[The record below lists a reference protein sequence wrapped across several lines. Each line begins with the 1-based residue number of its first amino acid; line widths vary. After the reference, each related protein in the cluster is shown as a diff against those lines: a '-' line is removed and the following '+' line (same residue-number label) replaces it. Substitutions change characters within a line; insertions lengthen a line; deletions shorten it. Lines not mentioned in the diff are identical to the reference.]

1 MHLVRFVLPAA
12 LTLAVAACTSTP
24 PHSTMQQDA
33 RWLSYPGG
41 EGVGAGKRVVLVAG
55 DEEYRSEEALPMLA
69 RLLSEHHGFECA
81 VLFSQDPET
90 GEINPDE
97 STHIP
102 GLELI
107 DQADL
112 LILQLRFRQLVDE
125 DMAHVMDFVEA
136 GKPLFGI
143 RTSTHAFNYKG
154 DSPSPFAKWTWT
166 SKDPA
171 GGFGREILG
180 ETWVAHHGH
189 HGQEATRGLPHPDH
203 ADHPVLRGVDDV
215 FGPTDVYA
223 IRDLPAD
230 ALTLLQGQ
238 VLAGMTPDSPPVEG
252 AKNNPMHPVAWLRER
267 PLASAAGAG
276 NEGPNSGEAGVATQR
291 IFATTMGA
299 ATDLESEDLRR
310 LFLNAGLWCLR
321 MEDRI
326 PRGGLEASMLGRY
339 EPTDFGF
346 GSYRKGLWPADYR
359 DGTPE

>member
-12 LTLAVAACTSTP
+12 LSFVAAACTSTT
-24 PHSTMQQDA
+24 HYETMEQDA

-41 EGVGAGKRVVLVAG
+41 EGVGAGKRIVLVAG

-81 VLFSQDPET
+81 VLFSQNPET

-102 GLELI
+102 GLHLV

-125 DMAHVMDFVEA
+125 DMAQIMDHVDA

-143 RTSTHAFNYKG
+143 RTSTHPFNYKG
-154 DSPSPFAKWTWT
+154 DSTSPFAKWTWT

-189 HGQEATRGLPHPDH
+189 HGQEATRGLPHPDQ

-230 ALTLLQGQ
+230 AVTLLQGQ
-238 VLAGMTPDSPPVEG
+238 VLAGMTPDSPAVEG
-252 AKNNPMHPVAWLRER
+252 AKNEPMHPVAWLRER
-267 PLASAAGAG
+267 PLSDDAGS
-276 NEGPNSGEAGVATQR
+276 PTQR

-299 ATDLESEDLRR
+299 ATDMQSEDLRR
-310 LFLNAGLWCLR
+310 LFLNAGLWCLE
-321 MEDRI
+321 MEQRI
-326 PRGGLEASMLGRY
+326 PDGGLEASMLGRY
-339 EPTDFGF
+339 EPTGFGF

-359 DGTPE
+359 EGTPE